1 MGVLGFT
8 ASGALLHP
16 GVPGVQTAGAF
27 PLPAGGA
34 VVAEV
39 PPAPCAGVLPTKLGR
54 SSSSP
59 PSLAPPQAAAI
70 AATGSTQAPRSARAR
85 RARRWPG
92 EDEALR
98 GRERGEVAGLVAEG
112 VRTAIDEGSR
122 CKQVEVVLTEIE
134 AVRHAM
140 SRANKG
146 DLVVL
151 CVDKHPS
158 VMSEL
163 EQWSQQAQAGS
174 GTTDDKATADPD
186 YQPTPAE

>member
-1 MGVLGFT
+1 
-8 ASGALLHP
+8 
-16 GVPGVQTAGAF
+16 
-27 PLPAGGA
+27 
-34 VVAEV
+34 VVV
-39 PPAPCAGVLPTKLGR
+39 VR
-54 SSSSP
+54 
-59 PSLAPPQAAAI
+59 
-70 AATGSTQAPRSARAR
+70 
-85 RARRWPG
+85 

-122 CKQVEVVLTEIE
+122 CKQVEVVLTEID

-151 CVDKHPS
+151 CVDKHPA

-163 EQWSQQAQAGS
+163 ETWSHQAQAGS

-186 YQPTPAE
+186 YQPAPTDG